1 MTSARRPIDSPA
13 RSATGLLSSRDS
25 RSVAL
30 VPAGPLGP
38 AAGVVVMDSLF
49 LLGQVTPSPGGITLS
64 PGATL
69 ALAGERAVYG
79 VVLPT

>member
-1 MTSARRPIDSPA
+1 MTSASRPIDSPA

-30 VPAGPLGP
+30 LPAGPLGP

-49 LLGQVTPSPGGITLS
+49 LLGQVTPSPGITLS